1 MSKRV
6 KSNYY
11 IGVMS
16 GTSIDSIDA
25 VLMEIQSKSWS
36 LLGTLSKKFPEQLRK
51 DLLEVSRNKQKI
63 DLRELI
69 ELDIKTGVAFAK
81 CINAL
86 IKKAKINYKEIN
98 AIGLHG
104 QTIMHHIHTKYPGSL
119 QIGNPSTVAQI
130 TGIGVVC
137 DFRNP
142 DITSGGQGAP
152 LAPVFHSWLFGTKKK
167 NRVVVNIGGIA
178 NISFLGKNKYLSGYD
193 IGPGNVLMDVWA
205 SKHNHGNYDNNG
217 NWAKGGK
224 INMGLLNSFKS
235 DPFFKKKP
243 PKSTGTDYF
252 NLQWIT
258 DYCRQNTPDNLSP
271 RDIQSTLLEL
281 TTVTIIDAIKAWPQS
296 ELAFCG
302 GGVKNKHMIAILRKK
317 LQVSLHSTTDWGIDP
332 EWVEAAGFAYLAK
345 QRIENNRSYLG
356 QTTGSKSKVMLGAI
370 YEPPLPT

>member
-1 MSKRV
+1 MSKHV

-25 VLMEIQSKSWS
+25 VLMEIKSKSWS
-36 LLGTLSKKFPEQLRK
+36 LIETLSRKFPEQLRK
-51 DLLEVSRNKQKI
+51 DLLEISRNKQKI

-69 ELDIKTGVAFAK
+69 ELDIKTGVVFAK
-81 CINAL
+81 CINTL
-86 IKKAKINYKEIN
+86 IKKAKINSNEIN

-104 QTIMHHIHTKYPGSL
+104 QTIMHHINTKYPGSL
-119 QIGNPSTVAQI
+119 QIGSPSTVAQI

-137 DFRNP
+137 NFRNP
-142 DITSGGQGAP
+142 DITAGGQGAP
-152 LAPVFHSWLFGTKKK
+152 LAPVFHSWLFGTNRK

-205 SKHNHGNYDNNG
+205 SKNNHGNYDNNG
-217 NWAKGGK
+217 NWAKEGK
-224 INMGLLNSFKS
+224 INMGLLDSFKS

-258 DYCRQNTPDNLSP
+258 DHCKKNTPDKLRP

-281 TTVTIIDAIKAWPQS
+281 TTGTIIDAIKSWPQS
-296 ELAFCG
+296 ELALCG
-302 GGVKNKHMIAILRKK
+302 GGVKNKHMIAMLRKK
-317 LQVSLHSTTDWGIDP
+317 LQVSLHSTADWGIDP
-332 EWVEAAGFAYLAK
+332 EWIEAAGFAYLAK
-345 QRIENNRSYLG
+345 QRIENKRSCLG
-356 QTTGSKSKVMLGAI
+356 QTTGSRNKVMLGAI
-370 YEPPLPT
+370 YEPPLPI